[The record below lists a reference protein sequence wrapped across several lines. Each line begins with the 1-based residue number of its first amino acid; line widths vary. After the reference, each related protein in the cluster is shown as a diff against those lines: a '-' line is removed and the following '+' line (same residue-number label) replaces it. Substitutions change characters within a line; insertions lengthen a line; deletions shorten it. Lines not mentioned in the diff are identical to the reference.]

1 VVTSTEATT
10 ILRTD
15 EVAREL
21 LRSTIPARL
30 AYVWRDGKPRV
41 VPMWFHWTGDEL
53 LMGAPP
59 NAPKM
64 KALVDR
70 PNVALT
76 IDGNDWPYRLLSI
89 RGVASVRL
97 VDQPVE
103 TTFPEYAEMAR
114 RYLGDEGAQGFQ
126 AQARETF
133 TRWTRI
139 AIQPEEVRIL
149 DFTRRFPSAWR
160 DVAREAG
167 PTLGSVR

>member
-1 VVTSTEATT
+1 MNGQATN

-15 EVAREL
+15 PVARQL
-21 LRSTIPARL
+21 LGSNIPSRL

-41 VPMWFHWTGDEL
+41 VAMWFHWTGEEF

-64 KALVDR
+64 KVIGDH
-70 PNVALT
+70 PSVALT
-76 IDGNDWPYRLLSI
+76 IDANEWPYSVLSV

-103 TTFPEYAEMAR
+103 DSFPEYGAMAR
-114 RYLGDEGAQGFQ
+114 RYLGEQGAMEFQ
-126 AQARETF
+126 AQVQRTF

-139 AIQPEEVRIL
+139 AIRPEEVRIL
-149 DFTRRFPSAWR
+149 DFKTRFPSAWS
-160 DVAREAG
+160 A
-167 PTLGSVR
+167 S